1 MREFRPDDAHAAQ
14 AQHSMRIRPRVRSRR
29 WRFFFDLHPRSNVSG
44 LRGRNHANIA
54 DADVASQI
62 VTWILQ
68 VERDRGDL

>member
-1 MREFRPDDAHAAQ
+1 MTLTPRRHNTRCVFVPECVREDGGFFSISTHARTYLG
-14 AQHSMRIRPRVRSRR
+14 SE
-29 WRFFFDLHPRSNVSG
+29 
-44 LRGRNHANIA
+44 GRNHANIA